1 MAKKIVVIGAGFAGM
16 MSALAAQRLIRK
28 TQQEREPTEDIEVT
42 IIAPDEKL
50 VLRPR
55 LYEENSG
62 NMSAPL
68 GDLFKVTGI
77 RFVQGSVETIDVE
90 TQQVAS
96 VDAAGT
102 RSTLP
107 YDRLVLAAG
116 SDVVLPSAVPGL
128 SQHSFA
134 VDHLH
139 SAIRL
144 EEHLKRLPSVP
155 ATTSGRNT
163 LVVCGGG
170 YTGLEVAAEL
180 PGRLANIPGLSK
192 DNMRVIVIERA
203 DIIGPDLSAS
213 VRPFILQTLERLG
226 VEVKLG
232 TAVTSIDAGGITT
245 SAGEHIGT
253 LTPIWTAGTVTA
265 PLTQQVPGVKDQ
277 SGRLMVDT
285 DLRCPE
291 SKAIFAAG
299 DTACARTDE
308 SDDDDAVSSTT
319 QHQYS
324 KMSCQHALPM
334 GRYAGHNAAADLLGL
349 PTLRY
354 SQVMLGT
361 VLDLGQGGAIFAAGC
376 GDENDV
382 IALSGVEAKP
392 LKRWINETLIYPP
405 RADDIARALEA
416 GNPVNRTVVPA
427 GLGC

>member
-1 MAKKIVVIGAGFAGM
+1 MTKRIIVVGAGFAGM
-16 MSALAAQRLIRK
+16 MSALAAQRLIK
-28 TQQEREPTEDIEVT
+28 MTQQEPTEVIEVT
-42 IIAPDEKL
+42 VIAPDEKL
-50 VLRPR
+50 VVRPR
-55 LYEENSG
+55 LYEENVAD
-62 NMSAPL
+62 MSAPL

-77 RFVQGSVETIDVE
+77 RFLQGSVETIDVE

-96 VDAAGT
+96 VDAAGM
-102 RSTLP
+102 RSTLS

-128 SQHSFA
+128 SQHSFT

-139 SAIRL
+139 SAVRL
-144 EEHLKRLPSVP
+144 EEHLKKLPSVP

-163 LVVCGGG
+163 VVVCGGG
-170 YTGLEVAAEL
+170 YTGLELAAEL
-180 PGRLANIPGLSK
+180 PGRLANIPGLESN
-192 DNMRVIVIERA
+192 DMRVVVIERA
-203 DIIGPDLSAS
+203 DVVGPDLSAS
-213 VRPFILQTLERLG
+213 MRPLILQTLERLG

-232 TAVTSIDAGGITT
+232 TAVTSIDASGVTT
-245 SAGEHIGT
+245 SADERIET
-253 LTPIWTAGTVTA
+253 ITPIWTAGTVAT
-265 PLTQQVPGVKDQ
+265 PLTQQVPGAKDRF
-277 SGRLMVDT
+277 GRLMVDT

-291 SKAIFAAG
+291 SRAIFAAG

-308 SDDDDAVSSTT
+308 GDDNLNTVGSKA
-319 QHQYS
+319 QYS
-324 KMSCQHALPM
+324 KMSCQHAMPM

-361 VLDLGQGGAIFAAGC
+361 ILDMGQGGAIFAAGC
-376 GDENDV
+376 GDDNDV
-382 IALSGVEAKP
+382 VALSGAEAKP

-405 RADDIARALEA
+405 RADDLAGALEA